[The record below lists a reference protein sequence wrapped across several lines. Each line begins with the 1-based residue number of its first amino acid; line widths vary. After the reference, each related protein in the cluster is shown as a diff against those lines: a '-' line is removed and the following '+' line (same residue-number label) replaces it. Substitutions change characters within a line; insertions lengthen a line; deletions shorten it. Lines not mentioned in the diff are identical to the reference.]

1 MSEGVGTPPDVRTA
15 PANVGE
21 RTLQHPP
28 AEPFPDAQV
37 TAAFALGWQVA
48 ELYRPEVHTRP
59 PARPDDLPTL
69 DRLTPEQRLT
79 IALRQ
84 IDAGLARVAPAITAA
99 CLTHPDTGPLH
110 AAFAPP
116 PDVAARTQA
125 VQAIHIELLST
136 LTAAEARLGRAYGLG
151 RALADTCRHHPSWPA
166 LAREFDAQR
175 IAQLRSWLD
184 DLASLLPAHAAK
196 SVSRSLAR
204 WEAVIH
210 AALSPAAGSVTG
222 PRASAPPGEP
232 AGDLLD
238 YATRQGEL
246 WRALLAGE
254 KAGVDML
261 TVNNYLDAAGGMIT
275 NTRKVAERFMRRFWW
290 LSILIVALF
299 VGGILAIVL
308 AANSVASVI
317 AGAAGVAASAGLTW
331 KGVGN
336 ALGGPAGALE
346 QHVWGAELDA
356 AIADAITLLPL
367 NRKETGGR
375 RRLAVDA
382 RGAGTRGDG
391 AGASEPG

>member
-1 MSEGVGTPPDVRTA
+1 MSEGVGTPSDARTA
-15 PANVGE
+15 PAAVGASAS
-21 RTLQHPP
+21 QHPP
-28 AEPFPDAQV
+28 AEPVPDAQV

-48 ELYRPEVHTRP
+48 ELYRPGVQTRP

-84 IDAGLARVAPAITAA
+84 IDAGLARVAPAIIAV
-99 CLTHPDTGPLH
+99 CLPHPDTGPLH

-116 PDVAARTQA
+116 SDETARTQA

-136 LTAAEARLGRAYGLG
+136 LTAAEVRLGRAYGLG
-151 RALADTCRHHPSWPA
+151 RALADTCRHHPSWSS
-166 LAREFDAQR
+166 LAREFAAQR
-175 IAQLRSWLD
+175 IAQLRAWLD

-204 WEAVIH
+204 WEAAVN
-210 AALSPAAGSVTG
+210 AARSPATG
-222 PRASAPPGEP
+222 TATGHGTPAPPGEP

-246 WRALLAGE
+246 WRALLSGE

-261 TVNNYLDAAGGMIT
+261 TVTNYLDAAGGMIT

-308 AANSVASVI
+308 AANSVASVV
-317 AGAAGVAASAGLTW
+317 AGAAGVAASA
-331 KGVGN
+331 
-336 ALGGPAGALE
+336 A
-346 QHVWGAELDA
+346 
-356 AIADAITLLPL
+356 
-367 NRKETGGR
+367 
-375 RRLAVDA
+375 
-382 RGAGTRGDG
+382 
-391 AGASEPG
+391 